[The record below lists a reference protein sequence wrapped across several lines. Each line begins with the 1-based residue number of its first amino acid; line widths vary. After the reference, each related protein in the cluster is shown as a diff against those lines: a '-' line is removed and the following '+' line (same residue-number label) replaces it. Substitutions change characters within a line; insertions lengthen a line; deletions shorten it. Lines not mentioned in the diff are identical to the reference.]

1 MDNMNNTDERDM
13 QNVNTDET
21 AAPEED
27 NALVAEEAAAPK
39 DGCRSRRSCFT
50 A

>member
-39 DGCRSRRSCFT
+39 RRLPVAAFVLT